1 MCPQWQQTRV
11 QVLHKNVQTQGQPAS
26 PSKVKTLLYGN
37 QVEPFKSNPAIATY
51 HRVMHQPINA
61 VVTNFIASRK
71 EGEAETGEDSPSID
85 VKDVKVAADDIELPD
100 RRNNKVIVSDDTKL
114 EEMAQMSCNIE
125 TKVISILIYI

>member
-1 MCPQWQQTRV
+1 
-11 QVLHKNVQTQGQPAS
+11 
-26 PSKVKTLLYGN
+26 
-37 QVEPFKSNPAIATY
+37 
-51 HRVMHQPINA
+51 MHQPINA

-71 EGEAETGEDSPSID
+71 EGEAEAEASSID
-85 VKDVKVAADDIELPD
+85 IKDVKVGADIELPD